1 MRAPWLVLILA
12 VILDPLLLL
21 GEAVC
26 HRNDTNLSVAGQRS
40 GETLSR
46 RRRELTFPKG
56 TAFVMTLTL
65 LKAIQLNEPKN
76 WNLDL
81 EFDMIW
87 PIPSQE
93 DLKKVTT
100 RRPSKLKRRHR
111 RELYANL
118 ELALD
123 RLNQLILI
131 VINFSRNLP
140 GRLCIL
146 RTICEAET
154 VLSPPGFSIIEDAI
168 RIILSQRNGKPVRS
182 WTLMNSTML
191 HAHLTAIITVVEQ
204 PTGLFIPRLFPRTI
218 PTSGLILPPIANA
231 QPGVTS
237 PNHEPGGLRQF
248 APRDRR
254 QKDGITG
261 VAHGLLLF
269 QESRRTISQRIIPR
283 FALRKVGIA
292 MDYSAKYLIFLV
304 LCLVLSEYEAD
315 DKYQNLSRKRRYVV
329 FPEGSTFSDRIIMQF
344 NILQIALCLTVHTL
358 TPDDVF
364 TEGLNWG
371 ISYDLPNESKPALEP
386 FLELRND
393 KHKTSNKHDRYGSTM
408 IANRYGALNSGWNNN
423 VRQHFVPGKKK
434 YSKSEYYY
442 LQRRHRRE
450 LYNKLEVI
458 MNLHIIYTFT
468 EIFLFSFRMGFDGRT
483 CILRALCEASQQ
495 LMPKGNTLIEEMMR
509 ISFSLPLKRVFSFE
523 PEEHRTY
530 TKAHK
535 AGHEGKDCA
544 AMFPGCSFSLIDLA
558 LGKYNAPPSDHSGD
572 AVDHAGTF
580 GTEVG
585 PAVDWPRYN
594 MRDTGVAFEIIVVK
608 EVVQT
613 SKREIG
619 LPVETE
625 TLRPTLAG
633 IFAVITPLGLH
644 SFFGRLIRRKRGSTW
659 MNTTRTHLAIRWVT
673 GERKF
678 TFSMAIVT
686 TTDAV
691 TITIVNSR
699 YLPRSIHDNENSD
712 TLTTNFTPSSLEAQF
727 ESNDLTFPSVT
738 KFIKIAISEA
748 TMKVF

>member
-1 MRAPWLVLILA
+1 MRAPWLVLILT

-26 HRNDTNLSVAGQRS
+26 HRNDTNLSAAGQRS

-56 TAFVMTLTL
+56 SAFVMTLTL
-65 LKAIQLNEPKN
+65 LKAIQLNEPRN

-87 PIPSQE
+87 PIPSQK
-93 DLKKVTT
+93 DLKKVTIK
-100 RRPSKLKRRHR
+100 RPSKLKRRHR

-123 RLNQLILI
+123 RLNQLTLI
-131 VINFSRNLP
+131 VIHFSRNLP

-154 VLSPPGFSIIEDAI
+154 VLSPQGFSIIEDAI

-191 HAHLTAIITVVEQ
+191 HARLTAIITVV
-204 PTGLFIPRLFPRTI
+204 
-218 PTSGLILPPIANA
+218 
-231 QPGVTS
+231 PG
-237 PNHEPGGLRQF
+237 E
-248 APRDRR
+248 
-254 QKDGITG
+254 
-261 VAHGLLLF
+261 
-269 QESRRTISQRIIPR
+269 
-283 FALRKVGIA
+283 
-292 MDYSAKYLIFLV
+292 
-304 LCLVLSEYEAD
+304 
-315 DKYQNLSRKRRYVV
+315 
-329 FPEGSTFSDRIIMQF
+329 
-344 NILQIALCLTVHTL
+344 QIALCLTVHTL
-358 TPDDVF
+358 TPDDIF

-371 ISYDLPNESKPALEP
+371 ISYDLPNESKPVLEP

-393 KHKTSNKHDRYGSTM
+393 KHKAKNKHDRYGSAA
-408 IANRYGALNSGWNNN
+408 IANKYGSALNSEWNNN
-423 VRQHFVPGKKK
+423 VKQYFVPGKKK
-434 YSKSEYYY
+434 YRKSDYYY
-442 LQRRHRRE
+442 LQRRHRRD

-458 MNLHIIYTFT
+458 MNA
-468 EIFLFSFRMGFDGRT
+468 MGFDGRT
-483 CILRALCEASQQ
+483 CVLRALCEASQR

-558 LGKYNAPPSDHSGD
+558 LGKYNAPPSDRSGD
-572 AVDHAGTF
+572 AVDYAGTF
-580 GTEVG
+580 GTEVE

-594 MRDTGVAFEIIVVK
+594 MRDTGGAFEIPVR
-608 EVVQT
+608 E

-625 TLRPTLAG
+625 TLHPMRAG
-633 IFAVITPLGLH
+633 IFAVITPLGLR
-644 SFFGRLIRRKRGSTW
+644 SVIKVRSCWWDEGR
-659 MNTTRTHLAIRWVT
+659 
-673 GERKF
+673 
-678 TFSMAIVT
+678 
-686 TTDAV
+686 D
-691 TITIVNSR
+691 
-699 YLPRSIHDNENSD
+699 
-712 TLTTNFTPSSLEAQF
+712 
-727 ESNDLTFPSVT
+727 
-738 KFIKIAISEA
+738 
-748 TMKVF
+748 